1 MNSAT
6 SIPTLSNFDPK
17 VIPYQGQ
24 VIYDLRRRFADR
36 EHVQQVL
43 LSGSVGSAKSITLAH
58 MVVSHCLL
66 YPGSR
71 VGIGRLSMPALKG
84 TIFRTIL
91 EHMGNNVSYELNETS
106 AIIKFNNGSEI
117 RSFSWQ
123 DKKYMKF
130 RSFEFSAF
138 AIEELTENITDDA
151 YFEIL
156 MRVGRLP
163 HVPEGWVLAAT
174 NPDGPDHWAY
184 KHFVEN
190 KDPNVHVYYS
200 RTEQNPFLPK
210 HYIET
215 LRANLDAKRVQRMIY
230 GQWVSIDQDVV
241 YHTYDPAKNFI
252 NREYEINPG
261 FPIYVSFDF
270 NIGEGKP
277 MSCVLGQYI
286 NDSAHFFDQCV
297 VDGARTA
304 DIMEE
309 LMGRG
314 LFDINTQ
321 FIITG
326 DATGRS
332 RNTRSIKSD
341 YDIITEY
348 ISNYKRAVRFEL
360 KVPRGN
366 PPIRTRH
373 NLVNTYCQ
381 NSLGQTRLYVYKK
394 ADKLNEGLRKTKL
407 KKGGNYIEDDSFE
420 CQHITTACGYALV
433 RMVKGNNIQAIG
445 IAQR

>member
-1 MNSAT
+1 
-6 SIPTLSNFDPK
+6 
-17 VIPYQGQ
+17 
-24 VIYDLRRRFADR
+24 
-36 EHVQQVL
+36 
-43 LSGSVGSAKSITLAH
+43 

-91 EHMGNNVSYELNETS
+91 EHMSNIVSYELNETS

-123 DKKYMKF
+123 DKKYMKL

-138 AIEELTENITDDA
+138 AIEELTENITDEA

-163 HVPEGWVLAAT
+163 HIRENWILCAT
-174 NPDGPDHWAY
+174 NPDGPEHWAY
-184 KHFVEN
+184 KHFVES
-190 KDPNVHVYYS
+190 KDQNVHVYYS
-200 RTEQNPFLPK
+200 RTEDNPFLPK
-210 HYIET
+210 HYIEN

-230 GQWVSIDQDVV
+230 GKWVSINQDIV
-241 YHTYDPAKNFI
+241 YHTYDKAKNYKDQDYQI
-252 NREYEINPG
+252 DLR
-261 FPIYVSFDF
+261 FPVYISFDF

-277 MSCVLGQYI
+277 MSCVLAQYI
-286 NDSAHFFDQCV
+286 NDTAHFFDQCV

-304 DIMEE
+304 DIMDE
-309 LMGRG
+309 LESRG
-314 LFDINTQ
+314 LFDLNAN
-321 FIITG
+321 FYITG

-341 YDIITEY
+341 YDIIKEFL
-348 ISNYKRAVRFEL
+348 SNYKRPIRFEVH
-360 KVPRGN
+360 VPRGN

-394 ADKLNEGLRKTKL
+394 ADKLDEGLRMTKL
-407 KKGGNYIEDDSFE
+407 KKGGNYIEDDSFSA
-420 CQHITTACGYALV
+420 QHITTACGYALV
-433 RMVKGNNIQAIG
+433 QMVKGSNKQAIS
-445 IAQR
+445 IAKR